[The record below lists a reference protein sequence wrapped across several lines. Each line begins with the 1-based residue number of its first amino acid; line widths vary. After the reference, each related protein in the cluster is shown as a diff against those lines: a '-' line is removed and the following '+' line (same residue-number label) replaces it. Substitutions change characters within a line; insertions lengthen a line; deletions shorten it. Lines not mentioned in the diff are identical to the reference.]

1 LSPAAC
7 SIVLLCFCFALL
19 FCSATALL
27 YRSAL
32 LLLCSIK
39 ILCSTSSRF
48 FHSTLL
54 QLVLFFCS
62 VFHLLC
68 LSFSPIHIFNSF
80 HSVYQLDFLLNSFS
94 FLLLFLL
101 FHSFST
107 QNHHFHTVSLVFF
120 YTSCLDGSTSPLL
133 RQEQRQ
139 LSKQLNRHLKR

>member
-68 LSFSPIHIFNSF
+68 LSCSPIHIFNSF

-94 FLLLFLL
+94 FLLFLL

-107 QNHHFHTVSLVFF
+107 QNHQPNTVWFPFL
-120 YTSCLDGSTSPLL
+120 YTHEHDGLTSQFL
-133 RQEQRQ
+133 RQ
-139 LSKQLNRHLKR
+139 NTTTV

>member
-1 LSPAAC
+1 LSPAAW

-19 FCSATALL
+19 FFSATALL

-39 ILCSTSSRF
+39 ILCSTSSHF

-80 HSVYQLDFLLNSFS
+80 HYVYQLDFLLNSFS

-107 QNHHFHTVSLVFF
+107 QKKPPHTVSLIFF
-120 YTSCLDGSTSPLL
+120 YTSCLDGSTSLIL
-133 RQEQRQ
+133 QQEKRQQ
-139 LSKQLNRHLKR
+139 SKQLNHHLKR